1 MICKRFTL
9 QTISGIAIVLGL
21 ILSVSGCL
29 KSAPPIAPYDQ
40 GTVKLTTLTTEAGV
54 YTPRV
59 SWIGG
64 YVAAVGVNFGRDARL
79 DTSLVWVVYGAGNSI
94 HYQPRFGQVPPGAQD
109 LTTNFGGH
117 PATALT
123 EDKVY
128 TFWIAKD
135 DVWAAINANPGKV
148 LIADTAATVPVRLSN
163 DTVYVTSQSFLSA
176 IEPVDVFIGVRNVHA
191 VGRLGV
197 INVIQTDTNN
207 APLITFQIA
216 QAGLA
221 PPDTLLT
228 NMGICT
234 GQQYDVGSVIW
245 EVLAVDTTSGLPV
258 YWTTDVISSPVFAG
272 QAIPRTE
279 VFTAFPAAGLER
291 NKTYYLWIA
300 NRDWDQRNRLRSTY
314 NYASATFETF

>member
-1 MICKRFTL
+1 MISTRFML
-9 QTISGIAIVLGL
+9 QRFSGATVALGL
-21 ILSVSGCL
+21 VLWVTGCL
-29 KSAPPIAPYDQ
+29 KSAPPIAPYDP

-59 SWIGG
+59 SWTGG
-64 YVAAVGVNFGRDARL
+64 YVAAVGVNVGRNARL
-79 DTSLVWVVYGAGNSI
+79 DTSLIWLVYGSGNSI

-109 LTTNFGGH
+109 LTTSFGGH
-117 PATALT
+117 PTTALT

-135 DVWAAINANPGKV
+135 DVWAAINASPGKV
-148 LIADTAATVPVRLSN
+148 LIADTGAIKPVRTSN
-163 DTVYVTSQSFLSA
+163 DTLYVTSQSFLSA

-197 INVIQTDTNN
+197 INVIQTDTSN

-221 PPDTLLT
+221 PPDSLLT
-228 NMGICT
+228 NMGICVS
-234 GQQYDVGSVIW
+234 QQYDIGAVIW
-245 EVLAVDTTSGLPV
+245 EVLAVDTSSGQPV

-272 QAIPRTE
+272 QSIPRTD
-279 VFTAFPAAGLER
+279 VFTAFPAGGLER
-291 NKTYYLWIA
+291 NKTYYIWIA
-300 NRDWDQRNRLRSTY
+300 NRDWDQRSRLRSTY